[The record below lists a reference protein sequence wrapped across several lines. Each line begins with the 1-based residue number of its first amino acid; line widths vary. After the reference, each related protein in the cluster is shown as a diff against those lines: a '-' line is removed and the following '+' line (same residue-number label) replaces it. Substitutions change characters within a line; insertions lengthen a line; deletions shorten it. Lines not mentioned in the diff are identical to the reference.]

1 MALGAGLG
9 AVLRYLLLMPA
20 AAGSG
25 MEIALVLAL
34 NAIGCAAMGWFR
46 PGPFWGMGV
55 LGGFTTFSAVTLAA
69 ATTSAIGALA
79 ILVVSFAT
87 CVGAWLA
94 ADALRERH
102 A

>member
-1 MALGAGLG
+1 M
-9 AVLRYLLLMPA
+9 LLA
-20 AAGSG
+20 APGSTT
-25 MEIALVLAL
+25 EVALVLAL
-34 NAIGCAAMGWFR
+34 NALGCAAMGWFK

-79 ILVVSFAT
+79 ILVISFAT

-94 ADALRERH
+94 ADAAKEQH